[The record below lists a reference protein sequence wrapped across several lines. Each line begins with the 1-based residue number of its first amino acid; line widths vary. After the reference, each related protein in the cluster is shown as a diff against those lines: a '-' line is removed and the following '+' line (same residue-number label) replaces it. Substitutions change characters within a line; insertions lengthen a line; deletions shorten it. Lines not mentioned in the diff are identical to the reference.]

1 MLVVKNYILEM
12 TVLNITKE
20 QQDLVKKRT
29 QALESDRL
37 DLNSHLAIYYMT
49 TDRLLTLSLFLT
61 CKMGKINSGSFWE
74 LNEIKWKHLAEK
86 LAHIRHITNIVTF
99 HHPKNRFHSKS
110 ILPSLA
116 NLLMQLSFLDL
127 LPVEEYSNPFPLLV
141 LLLTS
146 SPQCLELPGFLH
158 FHLIQ

>member
-1 MLVVKNYILEM
+1 M

-61 CKMGKINSGSFWE
+61 CKMGKINSGSF
-74 LNEIKWKHLAEK
+74 
-86 LAHIRHITNIVTF
+86 
-99 HHPKNRFHSKS
+99 
-110 ILPSLA
+110 
-116 NLLMQLSFLDL
+116 
-127 LPVEEYSNPFPLLV
+127 
-141 LLLTS
+141 
-146 SPQCLELPGFLH
+146 
-158 FHLIQ
+158 